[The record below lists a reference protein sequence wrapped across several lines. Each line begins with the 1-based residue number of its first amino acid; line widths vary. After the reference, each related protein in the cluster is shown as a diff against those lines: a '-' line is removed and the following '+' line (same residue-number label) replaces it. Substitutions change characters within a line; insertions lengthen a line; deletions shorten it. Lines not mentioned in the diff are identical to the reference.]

1 MKFNLPK
8 SSEVRLGS
16 VIYVPGPA
24 ENLLSLETLHLA
36 EFESRGSIRGYEL
49 KNSVER
55 MDVDEL
61 KINKYSFYYLRCL

>member
-1 MKFNLPK
+1 M
-8 SSEVRLGS
+8 
-16 VIYVPGPA
+16 PGPV
-24 ENLLSLETLHLA
+24 ENLLSLEKLHLA